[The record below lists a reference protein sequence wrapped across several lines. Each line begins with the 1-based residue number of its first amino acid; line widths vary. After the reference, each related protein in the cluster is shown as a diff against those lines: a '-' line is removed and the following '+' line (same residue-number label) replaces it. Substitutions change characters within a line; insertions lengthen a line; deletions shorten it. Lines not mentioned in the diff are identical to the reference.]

1 MKACG
6 IVAEYNPFH
15 NGHLYQLTE
24 AKKKS
29 GADIVIAAMSG
40 NFLQRGEPA
49 LLDKW
54 TRANI
59 ALKNGVDIVVEIP
72 AAFSVQ
78 PADFFAKGSLA
89 LLDYLG
95 CDFLSFGSESGTG
108 ADFYEAA
115 QLYLDQEDEIDA
127 SFQLSQEQKYTYAQN
142 MTDVLT
148 QIFPNFPIDVSQP
161 NNMLGFSYA
170 KELIRLKSKMKI
182 HTITRKDSQYH
193 DQDIKD
199 RQYIA
204 SATSIRKRV
213 LAKEQT
219 SQLINKVVPIEAV
232 DALKEN
238 KLVSWDDYFSY
249 LKYQVTVLSINELES
264 IYLMEKGLAYRIKR
278 IMADSDNMTNFLT
291 KLKTRQLTWTRLQ
304 RLSFYILLNQSKRD
318 MEKRLEKVKSVRLL
332 GFTEKGQAY
341 LSQIKQEIPVPLLT
355 NINKKTNEWVDF
367 DIKAGN
373 VYRLADEASLKSQDY
388 KRKPIKII
396 DIPH

>member
-115 QLYLDQEDEIDA
+115 QLYLEQEDEIDA

-148 QIFPNFPIDVSQP
+148 QTFPNFPIDVSQP

-170 KELIRLKSKMKI
+170 KELIRLKSKMVI

-204 SATSIRKRV
+204 SATSIRRRV
-213 LAKEQT
+213 LAEEQT

-249 LKYQVTVLSINELES
+249 LKYQVTVLSIDELES

-318 MEKRLEKVKSVRLL
+318 MEKRLEKIKSVRVL

-367 DIKAGN
+367 DIKVGN

-396 DIPH
+396 DISH